1 MTTGRQPQRGSGARL
16 GTSASDLPAISSVLD
31 SDLADGI
38 TASQATFVNTT
49 SAAASDLDGLIWAVA
64 VGAILVAVL
73 VLIGF
78 QPRIEE
84 YR

>member
-1 MTTGRQPQRGSGARL
+1 MGLASGS
-16 GTSASDLPAISSVLD
+16 SAHDLPAISSDLN

-38 TASQATFVNTT
+38 TASQSTFVNAT
-49 SAAASDLDGLIWAVA
+49 SDAASDLDGLIWGLA
-64 VGAILVAVL
+64 VGSVLVAAL

-78 QPRIEE
+78 QARIAE